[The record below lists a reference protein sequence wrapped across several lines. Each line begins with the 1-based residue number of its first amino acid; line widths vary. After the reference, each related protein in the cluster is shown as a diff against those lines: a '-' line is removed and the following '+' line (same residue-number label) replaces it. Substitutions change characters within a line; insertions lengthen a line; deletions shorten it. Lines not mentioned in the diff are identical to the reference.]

1 MIRFSSLVKKYRSKK
16 TGSASGNLVTDLVE
30 RLGQWSSN
38 LEAIVEE
45 RTQGYLQEK
54 EKTENLLNEIL
65 PRPVATKVQLKRM
78 RRFGRLTFFR
88 SLNFQ
93 ILKTLAPVLEFF
105 RRARKISKNTKKNC
119 ITPP

>member
-1 MIRFSSLVKKYRSKK
+1 MKKYRSKK

-65 PRPVATKVQLKRM
+65 PRPVATKVNLFQLDCLGLVKN
-78 RRFGRLTFFR
+78 LS
-88 SLNFQ
+88 SLNF
-93 ILKTLAPVLEFF
+93 
-105 RRARKISKNTKKNC
+105 
-119 ITPP
+119 

>member
-1 MIRFSSLVKKYRSKK
+1 LVKKYRSKK

-45 RTQGYLQEK
+45 TTQGYLQEK

-88 SLNFQ
+88 S
-93 ILKTLAPVLEFF
+93 
-105 RRARKISKNTKKNC
+105 
-119 ITPP
+119 